1 VTVDFRI
8 VRGRTP
14 EDALTTLLRQ
24 ETYDTLVPAP
34 DLAPLVDAL
43 AKDGPIDP
51 LPAFKRLN
59 AR

>member
-1 VTVDFRI
+1 VTVDSRI

-14 EDALTTLLRQ
+14 EDALTTPPEQ
-24 ETYDTLVPAP
+24 ESYDSLVPAP
-34 DLAPLVDAL
+34 DLAPLL
-43 AKDGPIDP
+43 DGPIDP